1 MYHRHR
7 ILDGDRLSAAGL
19 QVKLGAAQT
28 RQNKGLFRRQQVRAV
43 ELGADVNAEL
53 KVAHRRESAFVIR
66 HRHGEVAPEADQGF
80 GVASDHGLQR
90 LHRIVTMMPRRRD
103 PHHPLQAVEEGRSGF
118 FADPD
123 GAVSLHV

>member
-1 MYHRHR
+1 MHHRHR
-7 ILDGDRLSAAGL
+7 ILDSDRLPAAGL

-43 ELGADVNAEL
+43 ELGADVNAKL
-53 KVAHRRESAFVIR
+53 KAAHRREGAFVIR
-66 HRHGEVAPEADQGF
+66 HRHSEVAPEANQGF
-80 GVASDHGLQR
+80 GVAGDHGLQG
-90 LHRIVTMMPRRRD
+90 LHRIVTMMPRRRN
-103 PHHPLQAVEEGRSGF
+103 PHHPLQAVEEGRRGF

>member
-66 HRHGEVAPEADQGF
+66 HRHGEVAPRQIRAL
-80 GVASDHGLQR
+80 ASPA
-90 LHRIVTMMPRRRD
+90 IMASSAFT
-103 PHHPLQAVEEGRSGF
+103 AS
-118 FADPD
+118 
-123 GAVSLHV
+123 

>member
-66 HRHGEVAPEADQGF
+66 HRHGEVAPEADQAL
-80 GVASDHGLQR
+80 ASPA
-90 LHRIVTMMPRRRD
+90 IMASSAFT
-103 PHHPLQAVEEGRSGF
+103 AS
-118 FADPD
+118 
-123 GAVSLHV
+123 